1 MEKIKQRKWHYAFFI
16 LIMSGL
22 LLGFSR
28 GGLMNSGGLFL
39 TPVSNDLNV
48 NMGVLTIYFSIS
60 SLVLMLALPILGKLI
75 SKINI
80 KLLIISSVIL
90 QGGIFACFGL
100 LSNVWGFYIL
110 SIPMA
115 IGTAIPCHILGP
127 VIINSWFKKNTG
139 LAMGIM
145 MAISGGVSALL
156 QPQITSIIVNVGWRN
171 AYWITGVIG
180 VAVVAIIALLFIRL
194 PSEKGALP
202 YGVQA
207 VVEQGNQNGNTTKQQ
222 NIHVEQGISVAS
234 AKKSISLYALVI
246 FMLLLT
252 AIASFSQLISS
263 FVVSNGFDLSFG
275 GTAMSLQMIGA
286 LVGALFFGV
295 LSDKIGAKISAL
307 IALSFGVAAFTLL
320 LIAPTSSVMVMI
332 AMILFGF
339 MTASMGTLG
348 PLLVSDVFGRKNYAA
363 IYSIVAMG
371 LAIGSMIGTP
381 LFGFLYSA
389 FNSYISV
396 IILLLAMIGV
406 CAGMIFLAY
415 TFKKSMWKIEV
426 QLQEKEQFL
435 SEPIVLNPEISE

>member
-1 MEKIKQRKWHYAFFI
+1 MVQTKQRKWHYAFFI
-16 LIMSGL
+16 LIMTGL

-39 TPVSNDLNV
+39 TPVANDLNV

-60 SLVLMLALPILGKLI
+60 SLVLMLALPILGRFI
-75 SKINI
+75 GKINI
-80 KLLIISSVIL
+80 KTLIIASVIL

-127 VIINSWFKKNTG
+127 VIVNSWFKKNTG
-139 LAMGIM
+139 LAMGVM
-145 MAISGGVSALL
+145 MAISGGVSAIL
-156 QPQITSIIVNVGWRN
+156 QPQITSLIVNVGWRN

-194 PSEKGALP
+194 PGKKGSLP

-207 VVEQGNQNGNTTKQQ
+207 VVEQGNQNASEQPNT
-222 NIHVEQGISVAS
+222 HVEQGISVKS

-275 GTAMSLQMIGA
+275 GTSMSLQMIGA
-286 LVGALFFGV
+286 LIGALFFGA
-295 LSDKIGAKISAL
+295 LSDKIGAKISVL

-320 LIAPTSSVMVMI
+320 LITPTSSVMVMI
-332 AMILFGF
+332 SMVL
-339 MTASMGTLG
+339 TASMGTMG

-389 FNSYISV
+389 FNSYIPV
-396 IILLLAMIGV
+396 IVLLLAMIGL
-406 CAGMIFLAY
+406 CAGMIFIAY
-415 TFKKSMWKIEV
+415 AFKKHMWKKEA
-426 QLQEKEQFL
+426 QLEEKEQVL
-435 SEPIVLNPEISE
+435 SEPMILNPEMAE

>member
-1 MEKIKQRKWHYAFFI
+1 MVQTKQRKWHYAFFI
-16 LIMSGL
+16 LIMTGL

-39 TPVSNDLNV
+39 TPVANDLNV

-60 SLVLMLALPILGKLI
+60 SLVLMLALPILGRFI
-75 SKINI
+75 GKINI
-80 KLLIISSVIL
+80 KTLIIASVIL

-127 VIINSWFKKNTG
+127 VIVNSWFKKNTG
-139 LAMGIM
+139 LAMGVM
-145 MAISGGVSALL
+145 MAISGGVSAIL
-156 QPQITSIIVNVGWRN
+156 QPQITSLIVNVGWRN

-194 PSEKGALP
+194 PGKKGSLP

-207 VVEQGNQNGNTTKQQ
+207 VVEQGNQNASEQPNT
-222 NIHVEQGISVAS
+222 HVEQGISVKS

-275 GTAMSLQMIGA
+275 GTSMSLQMIGA
-286 LVGALFFGV
+286 LFFGA
-295 LSDKIGAKISAL
+295 LSDKIGAKISVL

-320 LIAPTSSVMVMI
+320 LITPTSSVMVMI
-332 AMILFGF
+332 SMVLFGF
-339 MTASMGTLG
+339 MTASMGTMG

-389 FNSYISV
+389 FNSYIPV
-396 IILLLAMIGV
+396 IVLLLAMIGL
-406 CAGMIFLAY
+406 CAGMIFIAY
-415 TFKKSMWKIEV
+415 AFKKHMWKKEA
-426 QLQEKEQFL
+426 QLEEKEQVL
-435 SEPIVLNPEISE
+435 SEPMILNPEMAE

>member
-1 MEKIKQRKWHYAFFI
+1 MEQTKQRKWHYAFFI
-16 LIMSGL
+16 LIMTGL

-39 TPVSNDLNV
+39 TPVANDLNV

-60 SLVLMLALPILGKLI
+60 SLVLMLALPILGRFI
-75 SKINI
+75 GKINI
-80 KLLIISSVIL
+80 KTLIIASVIL

-127 VIINSWFKKNTG
+127 VIVNSWFKKNTG
-139 LAMGIM
+139 LAMGVM
-145 MAISGGVSALL
+145 MAISGGVSAIL
-156 QPQITSIIVNVGWRN
+156 QPQIACLIVQVGWRN
-171 AYWITGVIG
+171 AYWITGIIG

-194 PSEKGALP
+194 PGKKGALP

-207 VVEQGNQNGNTTKQQ
+207 VVEQGNLNASEQQ
-222 NIHVEQGISVAS
+222 NSHVEEGISVKS

-275 GTAMSLQMIGA
+275 GTSMSLQMIGA
-286 LVGALFFGV
+286 LIGALFFGA
-295 LSDKIGAKISAL
+295 LSDKIGAKISVL

-332 AMILFGF
+332 SMVLFGF
-339 MTASMGTLG
+339 MTASMGTMG

-389 FNSYISV
+389 FNSYIPV
-396 IILLLAMIGV
+396 IVLLLAMIGL
-406 CAGMIFLAY
+406 CAGMIFIAY
-415 TFKKSMWKIEV
+415 AFKKHMWKKEA
-426 QLQEKEQFL
+426 QLEEKEQVL
-435 SEPIVLNPEISE
+435 SEPMILNPEMAE

>member
-1 MEKIKQRKWHYAFFI
+1 MVQTKQRKWHYAFFI
-16 LIMSGL
+16 LIMTGL

-39 TPVSNDLNV
+39 TPVANDLNV

-60 SLVLMLALPILGKLI
+60 SLVLMLALPILGRFI
-75 SKINI
+75 GKINI
-80 KLLIISSVIL
+80 KTLIIASVIL

-127 VIINSWFKKNTG
+127 VIVNSWFKKNTG
-139 LAMGIM
+139 LAMGVM
-145 MAISGGVSALL
+145 MAISGGVSAIL
-156 QPQITSIIVNVGWRN
+156 QPQITSLIVNVGWRN

-194 PSEKGALP
+194 PGKKGSLP

-207 VVEQGNQNGNTTKQQ
+207 VVEQGNQNASEQPNT
-222 NIHVEQGISVAS
+222 HVEQGISVKS

-275 GTAMSLQMIGA
+275 GTSMSLQMIGA
-286 LVGALFFGV
+286 LIGALFF
-295 LSDKIGAKISAL
+295 AKRSVL

-320 LIAPTSSVMVMI
+320 LITPTSSVMVMI
-332 AMILFGF
+332 SMVLFGF
-339 MTASMGTLG
+339 MTASMGTMG

-389 FNSYISV
+389 FNSYIPV
-396 IILLLAMIGV
+396 IVLLLAMIGL
-406 CAGMIFLAY
+406 CAGMIFIAY
-415 TFKKSMWKIEV
+415 AFKKHMWKKEA
-426 QLQEKEQFL
+426 QLEEKEQVL
-435 SEPIVLNPEISE
+435 SEPMILNPEMAE

>member
-1 MEKIKQRKWHYAFFI
+1 MVQTKQRKWHYAFFI
-16 LIMSGL
+16 LIMTGL

-39 TPVSNDLNV
+39 TPVANDLNV

-60 SLVLMLALPILGKLI
+60 SLVLMLALPILGRFI
-75 SKINI
+75 GKINI
-80 KLLIISSVIL
+80 KTLIIASVIL

-100 LSNVWGFYIL
+100 LSDVWGFYIL

-127 VIINSWFKKNTG
+127 VIVNSWFKKNTG
-139 LAMGIM
+139 LAMGVM
-145 MAISGGVSALL
+145 MAIGVSAIL
-156 QPQITSIIVNVGWRN
+156 QPQITSLIVNVGWRN

-194 PSEKGALP
+194 PGKKGSLP

-207 VVEQGNQNGNTTKQQ
+207 VVEQGNQNASEQPNT
-222 NIHVEQGISVAS
+222 HVEQGISVKS

-275 GTAMSLQMIGA
+275 GTSMSLQMIGA
-286 LVGALFFGV
+286 LIGALFFGA
-295 LSDKIGAKISAL
+295 LSDKIGAKISVL

-320 LIAPTSSVMVMI
+320 LITPTSSVMVMI
-332 AMILFGF
+332 SMVLFGF
-339 MTASMGTLG
+339 MTASMGTMG

-389 FNSYISV
+389 FNSYIPV
-396 IILLLAMIGV
+396 IVLLLAMIGL
-406 CAGMIFLAY
+406 CAGMIFIAY
-415 TFKKSMWKIEV
+415 AFKKHMWKKEA
-426 QLQEKEQFL
+426 QLEEKEQVL
-435 SEPIVLNPEISE
+435 SEPMILNPEMAE

>member
-1 MEKIKQRKWHYAFFI
+1 
-16 LIMSGL
+16 
-22 LLGFSR
+22 
-28 GGLMNSGGLFL
+28 
-39 TPVSNDLNV
+39 
-48 NMGVLTIYFSIS
+48 
-60 SLVLMLALPILGKLI
+60 
-75 SKINI
+75 
-80 KLLIISSVIL
+80 
-90 QGGIFACFGL
+90 
-100 LSNVWGFYIL
+100 
-110 SIPMA
+110 
-115 IGTAIPCHILGP
+115 
-127 VIINSWFKKNTG
+127 
-139 LAMGIM
+139 
-145 MAISGGVSALL
+145 
-156 QPQITSIIVNVGWRN
+156 
-171 AYWITGVIG
+171 
-180 VAVVAIIALLFIRL
+180 
-194 PSEKGALP
+194 
-202 YGVQA
+202 
-207 VVEQGNQNGNTTKQQ
+207 
-222 NIHVEQGISVAS
+222 
-234 AKKSISLYALVI
+234 
-246 FMLLLT
+246 MLLLT

-348 PLLVSDVFGRKNYAA
+348 PLLVSDVFGRKNSSAA

-406 CAGMIFLAY
+406 CAGMIFCIYDLRNLCG
-415 TFKKSMWKIEV
+415 K
-426 QLQEKEQFL
+426 
-435 SEPIVLNPEISE
+435 

>member
-1 MEKIKQRKWHYAFFI
+1 MVQTKQRKWHYAFFI
-16 LIMSGL
+16 LIMTGL

-39 TPVSNDLNV
+39 TPVANDLNV

-60 SLVLMLALPILGKLI
+60 SLVLMLALPILGRFI
-75 SKINI
+75 GKINI
-80 KLLIISSVIL
+80 KTLIIASVIL

-127 VIINSWFKKNTG
+127 VIVNSWFKKNTG
-139 LAMGIM
+139 LAMGVM
-145 MAISGGVSALL
+145 MAISGGVSAIL
-156 QPQITSIIVNVGWRN
+156 QPQITSLIVNVGWRN

-194 PSEKGALP
+194 PGKKGSLP

-207 VVEQGNQNGNTTKQQ
+207 VVEQGNQNASEQPNT
-222 NIHVEQGISVAS
+222 HVEQGISVKS

-275 GTAMSLQMIGA
+275 GTSMSLQMIGA
-286 LVGALFFGV
+286 LIGALFFGA
-295 LSDKIGAKISAL
+295 LSDKIGAKISVL

-320 LIAPTSSVMVMI
+320 LITPTSSVMVMI
-332 AMILFGF
+332 SMVLFGF
-339 MTASMGTLG
+339 MTAL
-348 PLLVSDVFGRKNYAA
+348 
-363 IYSIVAMG
+363 
-371 LAIGSMIGTP
+371 
-381 LFGFLYSA
+381 
-389 FNSYISV
+389 
-396 IILLLAMIGV
+396 
-406 CAGMIFLAY
+406 
-415 TFKKSMWKIEV
+415 W
-426 QLQEKEQFL
+426 EQWDHYW
-435 SEPIVLNPEISE
+435 

>member
-1 MEKIKQRKWHYAFFI
+1 MVQTKQRKWHYAFFI
-16 LIMSGL
+16 LIMTGL

-39 TPVSNDLNV
+39 TPVANDLNV

-60 SLVLMLALPILGKLI
+60 SLVLMLALPILGRFI
-75 SKINI
+75 GKINI
-80 KLLIISSVIL
+80 KTLIIASVIL

-127 VIINSWFKKNTG
+127 VIVNSWFKKNTG
-139 LAMGIM
+139 LAMGVM
-145 MAISGGVSALL
+145 MAISGGVSAIL
-156 QPQITSIIVNVGWRN
+156 QPQITSLIVNVGWRN

-194 PSEKGALP
+194 PDKKGSLP

-207 VVEQGNQNGNTTKQQ
+207 VVEQGNQNASEQPNT
-222 NIHVEQGISVAS
+222 HVEQGISVKS

-275 GTAMSLQMIGA
+275 GTSMSLQMIGA
-286 LVGALFFGV
+286 LIGALFFGA
-295 LSDKIGAKISAL
+295 LSDKIGAKISVL

-320 LIAPTSSVMVMI
+320 LITPTSSVMVMI
-332 AMILFGF
+332 SMVLFGF
-339 MTASMGTLG
+339 MTASMGTMG

-389 FNSYISV
+389 FNSYIPV
-396 IILLLAMIGV
+396 IVLLLAMIGL
-406 CAGMIFLAY
+406 CAGMIFIAY
-415 TFKKSMWKIEV
+415 AFKKHMWKKEA
-426 QLQEKEQFL
+426 QLEEKEQVL
-435 SEPIVLNPEISE
+435 SEPMILNPEMAE

>member
-1 MEKIKQRKWHYAFFI
+1 MEQTKQRKWHYAFFI
-16 LIMSGL
+16 LIMTGL

-39 TPVSNDLNV
+39 TPVANDLNV

-60 SLVLMLALPILGKLI
+60 SLVLMLALPILGRFI
-75 SKINI
+75 GKINI
-80 KLLIISSVIL
+80 KTLIIASVIL

-127 VIINSWFKKNTG
+127 VIVNSWFKKNTG
-139 LAMGIM
+139 LAMGVM
-145 MAISGGVSALL
+145 MAISGGVSAIL
-156 QPQITSIIVNVGWRN
+156 QPQITSLIVNVGWRN
-171 AYWITGVIG
+171 AYWITGIIG

-194 PSEKGALP
+194 PGKKGALP

-207 VVEQGNQNGNTTKQQ
+207 VVEQGNQNASEQQ
-222 NIHVEQGISVAS
+222 NSHVEEGISVKS

-275 GTAMSLQMIGA
+275 GTSMSLQMIGA
-286 LVGALFFGV
+286 LIGALFFGA
-295 LSDKIGAKISAL
+295 LSDKIGAKISVL

-320 LIAPTSSVMVMI
+320 LIAPSVMVMI
-332 AMILFGF
+332 SMVLFGF
-339 MTASMGTLG
+339 MTASMGTMG

-371 LAIGSMIGTP
+371 LAIGSIIGTP

-389 FNSYISV
+389 FNSYIPV
-396 IILLLAMIGV
+396 IVLLLAMIGL
-406 CAGMIFLAY
+406 CAGMIFIAY
-415 TFKKSMWKIEV
+415 AFKKHMWKKEA
-426 QLQEKEQFL
+426 QLEEKEQVL
-435 SEPIVLNPEISE
+435 SEPMILNPEMAE